1 MLAHLITSLL
11 KGDTIENRILAISAL
26 TSFEFKANDTTS
38 LYMACMRGL
47 QASLQGCT
55 IDQFLSSVAVA
66 LAKLDTALHPGL
78 SALFLQGDK
87 DVLAENLR
95 DIESRME
102 CEDQVRVLTGVIP
115 DSVRRAKQKQ
125 PTAPSKQDNPSLV
138 ATYHLPSI
146 SQTYPQTS
154 R

>member
-1 MLAHLITSLL
+1 MSIIDKVPQQHRVIFADDPTIARDSFAMLAHLITSLL
-11 KGDTIENRILAISAL
+11 KGDTIENRILAISVLA
-26 TSFEFKANDTTS
+26 SFEFKANDTTS

-55 IDQFLSSVAVA
+55 IDQFLSSVA

-87 DVLAENLR
+87 GLLAENLR

-102 CEDQVRVLTGVIP
+102 CEDQV
-115 DSVRRAKQKQ
+115 
-125 PTAPSKQDNPSLV
+125 
-138 ATYHLPSI
+138 
-146 SQTYPQTS
+146 
-154 R
+154 